1 VLVDS
6 AKFWQN
12 KFSRQRDIQG
22 FKNQGGKAMKKIIS
36 LAIVFA
42 MFLAPLAFAASPWTE
57 GKTYGEKAVGK
68 LGYGL
73 TNTVL
78 GWTKIISTPNDYSS
92 AGKNVWQGV
101 GQGLIDAGVTTV
113 LGAVHL
119 VTFPIPAD
127 IPIPSD
133 VNLSGK

>member
-1 VLVDS
+1 
-6 AKFWQN
+6 
-12 KFSRQRDIQG
+12 
-22 FKNQGGKAMKKIIS
+22 MKKILS
-36 LAIVFA
+36 LVVVLC
-42 MFLAPLAFAASPWTE
+42 MLLAPLAFAASPWTE
-57 GKTYGEKAVGK
+57 EKTYGEKTVGK

-101 GQGLIDAGVTTV
+101 GQGLMDAAVTTV
-113 LGAVHL
+113 LGAVQL

-127 IPIPSD
+127 IPIPSP

>member
-1 VLVDS
+1 
-6 AKFWQN
+6 
-12 KFSRQRDIQG
+12 
-22 FKNQGGKAMKKIIS
+22 MKKILS
-36 LAIVFA
+36 LVVVLC
-42 MFLAPLAFAASPWTE
+42 MLLAPLAFAVSPWTE
-57 GKTYGEKAVGK
+57 EKTYGEKTVGK

-101 GQGLIDAGVTTV
+101 GQGLMDATVTTV
-113 LGAVHL
+113 LGAVQL

-127 IPIPSD
+127 IPIPSP
-133 VNLSGK
+133 VNLGGGAKK

>member
-1 VLVDS
+1 
-6 AKFWQN
+6 
-12 KFSRQRDIQG
+12 
-22 FKNQGGKAMKKIIS
+22 MKKIMS
-36 LAIVFA
+36 LVVILS
-42 MFLAPLAFAASPWTE
+42 MLLAPVVFAASPWTE
-57 GKTYGEKAVGK
+57 EKTYGEKTVGK

-78 GWTKIISTPNDYSS
+78 GWTKLISTPNDYSS

-113 LGAVHL
+113 LGAIQL

-133 VNLSGK
+133 VNLSGEAAK